1 LRPQND
7 AIKVLTGDQGRAGEV
22 LRGQFGAAG
31 VKEDEGFLVVQADE
45 DAVPEMV
52 RRLVA
57 DGVEV
62 RAVVPA
68 SEQGL
73 EDFFLELTGTDDAH
87 ATAQGKRRAGL
98 ARLLPG
104 GRR

>member
-1 LRPQND
+1 M
-7 AIKVLTGDQGRAGEV
+7 

-31 VKEDEGFLVVQADE
+31 VLEDEGFLVVKADE

-68 SEQGL
+68 PEQGL
-73 EDFFLELTGTDDAH
+73 EDFFLELTGTDA
-87 ATAQGKRRAGL
+87 AGEPARAKKRAGL

>member
-1 LRPQND
+1 MS
-7 AIKVLTGDQGRAGEV
+7 
-22 LRGQFGAAG
+22 
-31 VKEDEGFLVVQADE
+31 
-45 DAVPEMV
+45 AVPELV
-52 RRLVA
+52 RRLVE
-57 DGVEV
+57 DGVDV

-73 EDFFLELTGTDDAH
+73 EDFFLELTYDAGEP
-87 ATAQGKRRAGL
+87 ARGKRRAGL

>member
-1 LRPQND
+1 M
-7 AIKVLTGDQGRAGEV
+7 LTGDQGRAAEV
-22 LRGQFGAAG
+22 LRDQFGAGG
-31 VKEDEGFLVVQADE
+31 VIEDESFLVVQADE
-45 DAVPEMV
+45 AAVPEMV

-57 DGVEV
+57 GGIEV

-68 SEQGL
+68 PEQGL
-73 EDFFLELTGTDDAH
+73 EDFFLELTGADA
-87 ATAQGKRRAGL
+87 AGEPQRRKRRAGL